1 MSEGLSIGRFNRL
14 KTLFESK
21 HWDIDDS
28 LEISTFSRFCKTL
41 ESLTEPQ
48 QDMLLKISEK
58 FLHIGQKDYLESLI
72 EPLSC
77 LRKAT
82 EGEMLFFTCC
92 LPQEDIGKCKS
103 SMTVLYLLKGSTIK
117 TRIGLDPYKTVEC
130 FKEETIKYL
139 PKNEKFRIILVDDFI
154 GSGETAVAAA
164 EYIKRLA
171 GDKIQNNQI
180 MILSIVAM
188 QRGVEA
194 LDGKGYRVFSKYIC
208 KRGIS
213 DSYDDPLKS
222 EFATQMQEI
231 ENGIKKLEDKFRFG
245 YQGSEAL
252 VCMERCPNNTFPIY
266 WRTKGV
272 APYER

>member
-1 MSEGLSIGRFNRL
+1 MSEGLSIGRFNCL

-21 HWDIDDS
+21 HWTIDDS

-41 ESLTEPQ
+41 GSLSEPQ

-58 FLHIGQKDYLESLI
+58 FLHIDHKDYLENMI
-72 EPLSC
+72 EPLSR
-77 LRKAT
+77 LRKET
-82 EGEMLFFTCC
+82 EGEMLFFSCC
-92 LPQEDIGKCKS
+92 LPPEDIGKCKS

-117 TRIGLDPYKTVEC
+117 TRIGLDPYKALEC

-139 PKNEKFRIILVDDFI
+139 PKNDKFRIVLVDDFI

-164 EYIKRLA
+164 EYIKKLA
-171 GDKIQNNQI
+171 GDKIQNRQI
-180 MILSIVAM
+180 MFLSIVAM
-188 QRGVEA
+188 QRGVDTLAE
-194 LDGKGYRVFSKYIC
+194 KGYRVFSKFIC

-222 EFATQMQEI
+222 QFITQMREV
-231 ENGIKKLEDKFRFG
+231 ESGLKKLEDKFRFG

-266 WRTKGV
+266 WITKGV